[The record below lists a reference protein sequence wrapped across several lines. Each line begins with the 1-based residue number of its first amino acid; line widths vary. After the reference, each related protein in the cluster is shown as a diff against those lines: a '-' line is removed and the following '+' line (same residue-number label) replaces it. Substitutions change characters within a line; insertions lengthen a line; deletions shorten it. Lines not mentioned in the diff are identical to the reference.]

1 MSGQLKPKSLGTAPQ
16 VPGGV
21 AQDRSSAGVL
31 TGANRIDWVGQLV
44 YIASLRGA
52 PRVIS
57 DGSCHRLPA
66 AGLHGSDDCMLAELD
81 EMPPV
86 ETGGA
91 DRHHC

>member
-1 MSGQLKPKSLGTAPQ
+1 MFTYISWSTFY
-16 VPGGV
+16 VEIT
-21 AQDRSSAGVL
+21 GVL
-31 TGANRIDWVGQLV
+31 RASPLLRLDSSTARGR
-44 YIASLRGA
+44 ASLRGA

-57 DGSCHRLPA
+57 DGSYHRLPA